1 VLKCPNNYNTKPYLP
16 NILKQQ
22 LIFTMNYKELVFIIV
37 SDQDYHQDL
46 LIAALGEIGFDTFE
60 ETDFG
65 FKAYIIS
72 DKLDEEQMMT
82 VLKPFHEEF
91 SFSYDVNLITQK
103 NWNEVWESNF
113 EPIQIKDQVYV
124 RANFHQPK
132 PEFKYEIV
140 IDPKMAFGTGHH
152 QTTAMIMEY
161 LLETD
166 LKDKNVLDMGCGTG
180 ILAILASKLGANKLV
195 AIDNDQ
201 VCYESTIENS
211 AINHCINIR
220 PLCGSQ
226 ESIPNDLYDV
236 ILANINRNI
245 LVDQME
251 YYSRVLKLDGEIFF
265 SGFYEDPDLK
275 MVETEAAKFGLKYI
289 SHKKTDLWVASKFI
303 K

>member
-1 VLKCPNNYNTKPYLP
+1 
-16 NILKQQ
+16 
-22 LIFTMNYKELVFIIV
+22 MNYKELVFTVI

-72 DKLDEEQMMT
+72 GKLDEEKLIT
-82 VLKPFHEEF
+82 VLKPFHDQF
-91 SFSYDVNLITQK
+91 SFSYEVNLIPQK

-113 EPIQIKDQVYV
+113 EPIQIKNQVYV

-195 AIDNDQ
+195 AIYNDQ
-201 VCYESTIENS
+201 VCYESTKENS
-211 AINHCINIR
+211 AINNCENIR
-220 PLCGSQ
+220 ALCGSK
-226 ESIPNDLYDV
+226 EIIPNDLYDV

-251 YYSRVLKLDGEIFF
+251 HYAKVLKQDGEIFF
-265 SGFYEDPDLK
+265 SGFYEDPDLEII
-275 MVETEAAKFGLKYI
+275 ETEAAKFGLKYI